1 MPLLAPGVS
10 PSLYVEVLGPLAAR
24 VGGRRLDLGPIKQ
37 RGVLAALVCSDGKP
51 VTVSELIDDLWG
63 QDPPPTATKMIHAF
77 VSRLRSLLGA
87 EASRLETVGRS
98 YRLTVGLDEVDL
110 LCSRQ
115 LVKRAEQ
122 LRLSQPASALVAL
135 DEAAALWRGV
145 PLADLAELP
154 MATTLRPAL
163 DEERLVVF
171 DARIDLLLELGRNQE
186 AIPDLRRMA
195 DDEPLRSRPH
205 DRLMLALY
213 RTGRQ
218 AEALDVFSRHRH
230 ALAAEGLDP
239 SPAAGTLQQQ
249 ILRQDPAI
257 MLAPPVASASLTAGL
272 PAATGVLLPQTTVF
286 PPRRTARRRWRW
298 VAVAAALAIGMASGA
313 IALSAHHAPARGA
326 AGVTRPIG
334 SDSVISVD
342 SVTGA
347 VVSSASSVGH
357 DPGPISISADSVW
370 TASGDDHTVTR
381 IDRRTGRVLS
391 TYGLAAPAVGLV
403 AGPDTVWISDGF
415 DGTLSRILIDADQL
429 TQPFFPDRR
438 VSGLVAVGLAG
449 QDVWVAL
456 ANHALVDLDS
466 RSLQIKSTSELP
478 QQADAV
484 TFDDNAVWAI
494 AANPGGAFR
503 VQNGRLQ
510 VLAITGRPRAITAG
524 LGSVWV
530 ATSDPNRLWRV
541 APDGTVAG
549 FKTLAGAPNA
559 ATTSLDGVWIAEG
572 TSGDLER
579 VDPSGQ
585 RVQTIL
591 AIGRPI
597 GGLAADGS
605 QIWIT
610 VD

>member
-1 MPLLAPGVS
+1 MPLLAQDLP

-24 VGGRRLDLGPIKQ
+24 AGGHRLDIGPIKQ
-37 RGVLAALVCSDGKP
+37 RGVLAALVCSGGKL
-51 VTVSELIDDLWG
+51 VTVSELIDGLWG

-77 VSRLRSLLGA
+77 VSRLRSILGP
-87 EASRLETVGRS
+87 ESGRLETIGRS
-98 YRLTVGLDEVDL
+98 YRLVVGPDEVDVFRF
-110 LCSRQ
+110 RQ

-122 LRLSQPASALVAL
+122 LRRSEPASALLAL
-135 DEAAALWRGV
+135 DQATALWRGA

-163 DEERLVVF
+163 DEERLMVF
-171 DARIDLLLELGRNQE
+171 DSRIDLLLELGRNQE
-186 AIPDLRRMA
+186 AIPELRRMA
-195 DDEPLRSRPH
+195 DGEPLRSRPH

-213 RTGRQ
+213 RSGRQ
-218 AEALDVFSRHRH
+218 AEALEVFTRHRG

-239 SPAAGTLQQQ
+239 SHAAATLQQQ

-257 MLAPPVASASLTAGL
+257 MLVSPVVSASVATPL
-272 PAATGVLLPQTTVF
+272 PAASTTS
-286 PPRRTARRRWRW
+286 PIPTAGRRRWRW
-298 VAVAAALAIGMASGA
+298 VAVASVLTVGAASAA
-313 IALSAHHAPARGA
+313 IAISAHHAATRGA
-326 AGVTRPIG
+326 LGVSRSIA

-381 IDRRTGRVLS
+381 IDIKTGRVLS

-429 TQPFFPDRR
+429 TQPFFPDHR
-438 VSGLVAVGLAG
+438 VSGLVAVSVAG

-466 RSLQIKSTSELP
+466 RSLQVKSTSQLP
-478 QQADAV
+478 QPADAV
-484 TFDDNAVWAI
+484 TVVDNAVWAI

-503 VQNGRLQ
+503 VQDGRLR
-510 VLAITGRPRAITAG
+510 VLAVTGRPRAITAG

-530 ATSDPNRLWRV
+530 ATSDPNRLWRI

-549 FKTLAGAPNA
+549 FKDLAGPPNA
-559 ATTSLDGVWIAEG
+559 ATTSADGVWIAEG

-597 GGLAADGS
+597 GGLAADGN
-605 QIWIT
+605 QIWMT